1 MLTIVPGSNDTFL
14 REGKLVNSLGVE
26 ITEENPTLELYGKS
40 YTRPVSW
47 FKNLAVFGL
56 EFTPEVQHG
65 LEVLEFVQTKKFS
78 SKVKSDLLPVF
89 TQPVLVRGQYRVL
102 ARYPRYAIS
111 ADAKV
116 IDLVRDINL
125 TSDRLSYGYWCVSI
139 TDSLVQTSRDIT
151 LHRLLGLA
159 WIPND
164 DYVTKSILNH
174 KDGNKLNCRL
184 DNLEWV
190 SFKRN
195 VDHAVENSLNKC
207 SFGCR
212 VRSYL
217 TKEVKEF
224 PSLSR
229 AAEFMG
235 MGPRV
240 ALSAFTKIRQH
251 VLINGEFEVRLGSDQ
266 TPWFYEGL
274 DTPVCPGR
282 YTLVVN
288 EGDSERTFHDV
299 RSAGNYYQIKNFIG
313 KNVQRVAKMIEAK
326 VNATVSITDHYSQ
339 PKPKPLKAVVMNY
352 QLRADNKN
360 LKETLTFNSLREA
373 SRYFG
378 IDKKLIKARVLNG
391 KELKGWK
398 FYQYTTTQ

>member
-1 MLTIVPGSNDTFL
+1 MLTIVPGSDNTFL
-14 REGKLVNSLGVE
+14 QEGKLVNFKGEE

-40 YTRPVSW
+40 YTKPATW
-47 FKNLAVFGL
+47 FINLTVFGL
-56 EFTPEVQHG
+56 EFTPETRHG
-65 LEVLEFVQTKKFS
+65 LDYLEFVKTKKFS
-78 SKVKSDLLPVF
+78 SKVKSDFLPVF
-89 TQPVLVRGQYRVL
+89 TQPVLIRGQYRLL

-164 DYVTKSILNH
+164 DYVIKSILNH

-195 VDHAVENSLNKC
+195 VDHAVENSLSNC
-207 SFGCR
+207 SLGCK

-224 PSLSR
+224 PSLSK

-235 MGPRV
+235 LGPRV
-240 ALSAFTKIRQH
+240 TLSMFAKTRQH
-251 VLINGEFEVRLGSDQ
+251 VLMKGEFEVRLHGDK
-266 TPWFYEGL
+266 TPWFYSNI

-282 YTLVVN
+282 YTLVVDN
-288 EGDSERTFHDV
+288 GESVKTFHDV
-299 RSAGNYYQIKNFIG
+299 RSAGYHYQLKNFIG
-313 KNVQRVAKMIEAK
+313 KNVQRVAEMIEAQANAK
-326 VNATVSITDHYSQ
+326 VYITDHYN
-339 PKPKPLKAVVMNY
+339 KPKPQPLRVAVKNY
-352 QLRADNKN
+352 QLRADNIT
-360 LKETLTFNSLREA
+360 LGETLTFSSLREA

-378 IDKKLIKARVLNG
+378 IDKKLIKARVHNG
-391 KELKGWK
+391 KDLQGWK
-398 FYQYTTTQ
+398 FYLYTTTQ

>member
-1 MLTIVPGSNDTFL
+1 
-14 REGKLVNSLGVE
+14 
-26 ITEENPTLELYGKS
+26 
-40 YTRPVSW
+40 
-47 FKNLAVFGL
+47 
-56 EFTPEVQHG
+56 
-65 LEVLEFVQTKKFS
+65 
-78 SKVKSDLLPVF
+78 
-89 TQPVLVRGQYRVL
+89 
-102 ARYPRYAIS
+102 
-111 ADAKV
+111 
-116 IDLVRDINL
+116 
-125 TSDRLSYGYWCVSI
+125 
-139 TDSLVQTSRDIT
+139 
-151 LHRLLGLA
+151 
-159 WIPND
+159 
-164 DYVTKSILNH
+164 
-174 KDGNKLNCRL
+174 
-184 DNLEWV
+184 
-190 SFKRN
+190 
-195 VDHAVENSLNKC
+195 
-207 SFGCR
+207 
-212 VRSYL
+212 
-217 TKEVKEF
+217 VKEF

-326 VNATVSITDHYSQ
+326 VNATVSITDHYNQ
-339 PKPKPLKAVVMNY
+339 PKPRPLKAVVMNY